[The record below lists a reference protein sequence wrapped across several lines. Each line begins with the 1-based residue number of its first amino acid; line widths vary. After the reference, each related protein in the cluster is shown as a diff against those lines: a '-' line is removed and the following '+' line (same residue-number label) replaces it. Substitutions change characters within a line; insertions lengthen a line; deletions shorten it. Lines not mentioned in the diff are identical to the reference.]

1 MVKIQAY
8 ENKKL
13 SLKVDSTHYIA
24 LHFLTEVFI
33 ICQVSMNHYHDPPPR
48 GLLSSEPP
56 QKCKCAVR
64 FICGNQDVFC
74 SSLDF
79 NENYQI

>member
-33 ICQVSMNHYHDPPPR
+33 ICQVSMNHYYDPPPR
-48 GLLSSEPP
+48 GPLSLEPP
-56 QKCKCAVR
+56 QKCKCAVC
-64 FICGNQDVFC
+64 FI
-74 SSLDF
+74 
-79 NENYQI
+79 